1 MSWSNL
7 RLQGNTKFSICFL
20 ITYYYSSNFFN
31 IITANL
37 IWQIFMTRFYSF
49 TGLAYWI
56 KKSVLWFGTSLFQ
69 HRVTYL
75 TWIRCKNWFLVYK
88 SNNVGKWH
96 DSIIHPVLL
105 KVFTNASK
113 LSEKELL
120 VKATSTCLAR
130 WLDTLDNKK

>member
-1 MSWSNL
+1 M
-7 RLQGNTKFSICFL
+7 
-20 ITYYYSSNFFN
+20 
-31 IITANL
+31 
-37 IWQIFMTRFYSF
+37 
-49 TGLAYWI
+49 
-56 KKSVLWFGTSLFQ
+56 
-69 HRVTYL
+69 
-75 TWIRCKNWFLVYK
+75 
-88 SNNVGKWH
+88 GKWH